1 MIRELKIEETNRIMR
16 IWKEST
22 IKAHKFIPE
31 SYWLK
36 NYSLVK
42 ETYIPMAKTFV
53 YIEKEKIKGFISI
66 INDEFIGAIFV
77 DINYQGQGVG
87 TALIDFV
94 KNKYNKLNLAV
105 YKENKKIVEFYKKT
119 GFIIQRQQVNKDTDK
134 VEFIMSWS
142 I

>member
-1 MIRELKIEETNRIMR
+1 MIRELRIEETNKIME

-53 YIEKEKIKGFISI
+53 YIEDEKIKGFISI
-66 INDEFIGAIFV
+66 INDEFIGAVFV
-77 DINYQGQGVG
+77 DVKYQGQGVG
-87 TALIDFV
+87 TALIGFV
-94 KNKYNKLNLAV
+94 KNKYSKLNLAV
-105 YKENKKIVEFYKKT
+105 YKENKKSVGFYKKL
-119 GFIIQRQQVNKDTDK
+119 GFVIEKQQVNEDTDK
-134 VEFIMSWS
+134 EEFIMSWA